1 MTRQIVTKENCK
13 HGTLSFYDDDKWI
26 GRSLALY
33 GEYSEYEVAVF
44 EKCLKPGGVA
54 LELGANI
61 GSLTVP
67 MAKIV
72 GPTGKVIA
80 FEPGTDT
87 LALLRKNVEQNGL
100 SDIVEII
107 PKGASDAPGTAPI
120 VYNPNP
126 NYPKVEI
133 GDNPHTRGSK
143 IDGWIDL
150 ITVDS
155 LNLERLDFAKID
167 VDGCEQYA
175 IEGMRETIMRC
186 RPFIFIENEI
196 PDKAEKLTAT
206 LIDMGYRGYWYR
218 PPLYSYTNHAGELHN
233 IFPGT
238 VAIMQIYV
246 PEELDHEVKGCD
258 EVSDIRLADPNDPD
272 VFNREIIRYERIS
285 KRFPD
290 NLGVKLIVAHY
301 LNLMGRNEESAAKIK
316 EILAQDP
323 NHIPTLAIEGLH
335 MLQAGNYKE
344 GWQRYELRYQQKNT
358 AHFGGNRSHRDLPQW
373 DGEPTD
379 EPVLIWAEQGFGDT
393 IMFSRFYKY
402 VRDLCP
408 NAILEVQPH
417 VFELIETSGIAKPG
431 TLFRQDR
438 QLPDVTF
445 KAQCSLPS
453 LPAALHDDGSMI
465 PVRGPYLDI
474 QRAYL
479 FADRA
484 LSSKWRAI
492 VGDRKIGVCSEGS
505 PRSER
510 PYTRDLPVEFMPPLG
525 LDFGPFFSLN
535 DEGQFESYAATAAAI
550 SALDLVITVDT
561 SVAHLAGA
569 LGKDVWLL
577 LAFDPDFRW
586 GLRGSSTPWYP
597 SMRIFRQ
604 PKLRDWKSV
613 MMEVRQALE
622 ERRNLANAA

>member
-1 MTRQIVTKENCK
+1 MTRQVKTKENCK
-13 HGTLSFYDDDKWI
+13 HGKISYYADDKWI
-26 GRSLALY
+26 GRSLELY

-44 EKCLKPGGVA
+44 QKCLKPGGVA

-80 FEPGTDT
+80 FEPGEDT
-87 LALLRKNVEQNGL
+87 LALLLKNIEQNDL
-100 SDIVEII
+100 NDIVQII
-107 PKGASDAPGTAPI
+107 PKGASDAPGRAAI

-126 NYPKVEI
+126 NYPKVSL
-133 GDNPHTRGSK
+133 GDNPHTRGNEP
-143 IDGWIDL
+143 DGWINL

-167 VDGCEQYA
+167 VDGCEQFA
-175 IEGMRETIMRC
+175 VEGMRETIMRC

-206 LIDMGYRGYWYR
+206 LIDMGYRAYWYR
-218 PPLYSYTNHAGELHN
+218 PPLYSFTNHAGELRN

-258 EVSDIRLADPNDPD
+258 EVSDIRLADPEDPD
-272 VFNREIIRYERIS
+272 VFNREIVRYQRIL
-285 KRFPD
+285 KRFPE
-290 NLGVKLIVAHY
+290 NVGVRLIIAHY
-301 LNLMGRNEESAAKIK
+301 MNLMGRLEESAELIR
-316 EILAQDP
+316 ENLRLQPD
-323 NHIPTLAIEGLH
+323 HIPTLAIEGLH
-335 MLQAGNYKE
+335 MLQAGNYKD
-344 GWQRYELRYQQKNT
+344 GWQRYELRFQQKNT
-358 AHFGGNRSHRDLPQW
+358 APFGGNSKHRVDYPAW
-373 DGEPTD
+373 DGSPTD
-379 EPVLIWAEQGFGDT
+379 ETVLIWAEQGFGDT
-393 IMFSRFYKY
+393 IMFSRFYRY
-402 VRDLCP
+402 VLERAP

-417 VFELIETSGIAKPG
+417 IYELIETSIIAKPG
-431 TLFRQDR
+431 TLYRQDR
-438 QLPDVTF
+438 EISEDIGF
-445 KAQCSLPS
+445 QCSIPS
-453 LPAALHDDGSMI
+453 MPAVLGDDGSMI
-465 PVRGPYLDI
+465 PIDGP
-474 QRAYL
+474 YL
-479 FADRA
+479 FADTA
-484 LSSKWRAI
+484 LSSKWRGI
-492 VGDRKIGVCSEGS
+492 IGDRKIGVCWQGS

-510 PYTRDLPVEFMPPLG
+510 PYTRDLPVEFLHA
-525 LDFGPFFSLN
+525 LDLTYGPFFSLN

-550 SALDLVITVDT
+550 DALDLVITVDT

-569 LGKDVWLL
+569 LGKEVWLL

-586 GLRGSSTPWYP
+586 GLEGSTTPWYP

-613 MMEVRQALE
+613 IAEVQDALLY
-622 ERRNLANAA
+622 RKNDSARAA

>member
-1 MTRQIVTKENCK
+1 MTSRQIKTNPNCK
-13 HGTLSFYDDDKWI
+13 HGVLSYYADDKWI
-26 GRSLALY
+26 GRSLELY

-44 EKCLKPGGVA
+44 QKCLKPGGVA

-72 GPTGKVIA
+72 GETGKVIA
-80 FEPGTDT
+80 FEPGEDT
-87 LALLRKNVEQNGL
+87 LHLLRLNVIQNGL
-100 SDIVEII
+100 EDIVTII

-133 GDNPHTRGSK
+133 GDNPHTRGSA

-167 VDGCEQYA
+167 VDGCEQFA

-196 PDKAEKLTAT
+196 PEKAEKLTST
-206 LIDMGYRGYWYR
+206 LIDMGYRAYWYR
-218 PPLYSYTNHAGELHN
+218 PPLYSFTNHAGELHN
-233 IFPGT
+233 IFPGI

-272 VFNREIIRYERIS
+272 VFNREIVRYTRIS
-285 KRFPD
+285 ERFPE
-290 NLGVKLIVAHY
+290 NVNVKLIVAHY
-301 LNLMGRNEESAAKIK
+301 LNLMGRNEESAGKIK
-316 EILAQDP
+316 EILAQEPD
-323 NHIPTLAIEGLH
+323 HTPTLAIEGLH

-358 AHFGGNRSHRDLPQW
+358 AHFGGNRKHRDIPQW
-373 DGEPTD
+373 NGEPTD
-379 EPVLIWAEQGFGDT
+379 DVVLIWAEQGFGDT
-393 IMFSRFYKY
+393 IMFCRYFNY
-402 VRDLCP
+402 VLERAP

-417 VFELIETSGIAKPG
+417 LYELIETSDFVPPG
-431 TLFRQDR
+431 ALYRQDR
-438 QLPDVTF
+438 ELPLGI
-445 KAQCSLPS
+445 ASQCSLPS
-453 LPAALHDDGSMI
+453 LPAHLGDDGSMI
-465 PVRGPYLDI
+465 PVEG
-474 QRAYL
+474 AYL
-479 FADRA
+479 FADPA
-484 LSSKWRAI
+484 LTAKWQGI
-492 VGDRKIGVCSEGS
+492 VGDRKIGVCANGS

-510 PYTRDLPVEFMPPLG
+510 PYTRDLPVEFLPPLG

-535 DEGQFESYAATAAAI
+535 DDGQFESYAATAAAI

-569 LGKDVWLL
+569 LGKETWLL

-586 GLRGSSTPWYP
+586 GLKGSTTPWYS

-604 PKLRDWKSV
+604 PSFRDWKTV
-613 MMEVRQALE
+613 MANVRIELE
-622 ERRNLANAA
+622 KRKLKKVA